1 MRSAGSGLALSVTC
15 GDRFPLLSLRDIFP
29 RRGGSLSS
37 KGGASGETAH
47 FAFEPET
54 LPPCQGLSLWERWI
68 CEAKTERAR
77 TLPEELP
84 LSVQISSHENT
95 PAGCSAVRRP
105 SPSRENAMPGGP
117 QTARHCS
124 IQIIFPLKMRRATR
138 RAFQIVLAIAASAHH
153 LTADWLSRS
162 DCGCDAPAS
171 PPQRC
176 SRRHWGR

>member
-1 MRSAGSGLALSVTC
+1 MRSAGSSLALSVTC

-37 KGGASGETAH
+37 KGEPLAKPHTLHLNRKLCRHAKASPFGRGGFAKQRRRGLGRSPKSCRFLSKSLPMKIHLPGALPFTAQ
-47 FAFEPET
+47 AP
-54 LPPCQGLSLWERWI
+54 
-68 CEAKTERAR
+68 
-77 TLPEELP
+77 
-84 LSVQISSHENT
+84 
-95 PAGCSAVRRP
+95 
-105 SPSRENAMPGGP
+105 RENAMPGGP

-153 LTADWLSRS
+153 LTAGWLFRS

-171 PPQRC
+171 PPQRY
-176 SRRHWGR
+176 SRRRWGR